1 MEREGFSNSSIF
13 LLDIAALIIT
23 GATQAILRYYLR
35 ALLLLF
41 KGDRASLVYIN
52 EYDAEGFALLMK

>member
-1 MEREGFSNSSIF
+1 MEREGFSNESIF
-13 LLDIAALIIT
+13 LLDIAALIRT
-23 GATQAILRYYLR
+23 GATQAIFRYSLR
-35 ALLLLF
+35 ARIFLF